1 MGNHFEVLRV
11 GQRQSQICFR
21 AAAQEVFN
29 NYGRGQR
36 RQEKNECKRGKR
48 GKVVISPDAGDRCIH
63 CWSKCSPPQEKTQ
76 AVREPDGHQPQS
88 PVSGRATTAPS
99 GAGSFQQRPRHC
111 WHPSSTA
118 PNKVP
123 QLRLF
128 AF

>member
-21 AAAQEVFN
+21 AAAREVFN
-29 NYGRGQR
+29 NYGRGQK
-36 RQEKNECKRGKR
+36 RQEENECKRGKR

-99 GAGSFQQRPRHC
+99 SAGSFQQRPD
-111 WHPSSTA
+111 TA
-118 PNKVP
+118 GTPAAQLLTRCPN
-123 QLRLF
+123 
-128 AF
+128 